1 MKSKKVILFTLLF
14 FSAFSFRAENPPYK
28 NPELSPDERALDL
41 LNRMTL
47 KEKFAQMH
55 NNSGGIERLGVRPY
69 DWWNEALHGIAR
81 AGKATV
87 FPQAIGLAATFD
99 DTAVYEMFDMVSDE
113 GRAKYHDFQRKGMYN
128 GYKGLTFWTPNINI
142 FRDPRWGRGHETYGE
157 DPYLTA
163 ENGKAFVKGRKRFPP
178 FTE

>member
-1 MKSKKVILFTLLF
+1 
-14 FSAFSFRAENPPYK
+14 
-28 NPELSPDERALDL
+28 
-41 LNRMTL
+41 
-47 KEKFAQMH
+47 MH

-128 GYKGLTFWTPNINI
+128 GYKGLTFWTRTSIFSVILVGDAAWKHMEKILFDYENGACCRKRSSGDGTQKYDKAHACAKHYAVHSGPEWNRHSYNAENISI
-142 FRDPRWGRGHETYGE
+142 RDLRETYLPLLRRLLQKE
-157 DPYLTA
+157 
-163 ENGKAFVKGRKRFPP
+163 K
-178 FTE
+178 

>member
-55 NNSGGIERLGVRPY
+55 NNSGGIERLGVRSFT
-69 DWWNEALHGIAR
+69 WNCTC
-81 AGKATV
+81 GKSNGFSASNRS
-87 FPQAIGLAATFD
+87 G
-99 DTAVYEMFDMVSDE
+99 SD
-113 GRAKYHDFQRKGMYN
+113 F
-128 GYKGLTFWTPNINI
+128 
-142 FRDPRWGRGHETYGE
+142 
-157 DPYLTA
+157 
-163 ENGKAFVKGRKRFPP
+163 
-178 FTE
+178 

>member
-14 FSAFSFRAENPPYK
+14 FSAFSFMAENPPYK

-87 FPQAIGLAATFD
+87 FPQAIGLASTFD
-99 DTAVYEMFDMVSDE
+99 DTVVYEMFDIVSDE
-113 GRAKYHDFQRKGMYN
+113 GRAKYHYFQIKS
-128 GYKGLTFWTPNINI
+128 
-142 FRDPRWGRGHETYGE
+142 
-157 DPYLTA
+157 
-163 ENGKAFVKGRKRFPP
+163 
-178 FTE
+178 

>member
-87 FPQAIGLAATFD
+87 FPQAIGLAATLMIRLF
-99 DTAVYEMFDMVSDE
+99 MKCSIWFRMKE
-113 GRAKYHDFQRKGMYN
+113 GR
-128 GYKGLTFWTPNINI
+128 NIMI
-142 FRDPRWGRGHETYGE
+142 FREKECITVIKDLRSGLRTQY
-157 DPYLTA
+157 
-163 ENGKAFVKGRKRFPP
+163 FP
-178 FTE
+178 

>member
-41 LNRMTL
+41 LNRKTM

-55 NNSGGIERLGVRPY
+55 NNTGGIERLGVRPY

-87 FPQAIGLAATFD
+87 FPHVQ
-99 DTAVYEMFDMVSDE
+99 
-113 GRAKYHDFQRKGMYN
+113 
-128 GYKGLTFWTPNINI
+128 
-142 FRDPRWGRGHETYGE
+142 
-157 DPYLTA
+157 
-163 ENGKAFVKGRKRFPP
+163 
-178 FTE
+178 